1 MALTTE
7 QTKLVM
13 ATAPILQEH
22 GEQITTAFYKNLL
35 HDHPELNNYFN
46 TANQQN
52 GRQARALAGAVL
64 SFAAN
69 IDNMSELTP
78 KVERMCNKHSSLG
91 VQPEHYPIVGEHLI
105 RAFGEVLGSALTP
118 ELVEAWGKAYGLLAN
133 ILIGREAQ
141 LYKDF
146 EEWTSW
152 RNFKV
157 DKVVPENE
165 NIFSFYLVP
174 EDGKKLP
181 KFLPGQY
188 ISVQVQ
194 GPDGYKQARQ
204 YSLSDAWRED
214 YYRIS
219 VRRDEGLP
227 DPNAG
232 SQSSSSHPGL
242 VSNLLI
248 DQLGAGS
255 IVGVSHP
262 AGDFFVNGD
271 SPSNIPLVLIS
282 AGVGFTPLLAIANTV
297 TAAQAERPISWI
309 HVSRRTVPFE
319 DHITEL
325 RKTNPKFRTI
335 VFKTDPGDVNGSAT
349 HDHHGRLDLAKV
361 DPADLHLQN
370 SGAEY
375 YICGP
380 EQFMGETS
388 EYLKAQGVGAER
400 IKLEI
405 FNTGDLEWKRA

>member
-1 MALTTE
+1 ME
-7 QTKLVM
+7 
-13 ATAPILQEH
+13 TAPILQEH
-22 GEQITTAFYKNLL
+22 GEQITTTFYKNLL

-46 TANQQN
+46 TANQKN
-52 GRQARALAGAVL
+52 GRQARALASAVL
-64 SFAAN
+64 SFASN
-69 IDNMSELTP
+69 INNMSELTP
-78 KVERMCNKHSSLG
+78 KVERMCNKHCSLG
-91 VQPEHYPIVGEHLI
+91 VQPEHYGVVGEHLI
-105 RAFGEVLGSALTP
+105 RAFGEVLGSALSP
-118 ELVEAWGKAYGLLAN
+118 ELVEAWGKAYWLLAN

-146 EEWTSW
+146 EAWTSW

-157 DKVVPENE
+157 DKVVPEAD

-188 ISVQVQ
+188 ISVQVE

-204 YSLSDAWRED
+204 YSLSDAWRDD

-219 VRRDEGLP
+219 VRRDEGARDL
-227 DPNAG
+227 NAV
-232 SQSSSSHPGL
+232 SQSSSQPGL

-248 DQLGAGS
+248 DHLGASS

-262 AGDFFVNGD
+262 TGDFFVDGD
-271 SPSNIPLVLIS
+271 NASNTPLVLIS

-319 DHITEL
+319 DHITQL
-325 RKTNPKFRTI
+325 REANPLFRTI
-335 VFKTDPGDVNGSAT
+335 VFKTDPGDASGGVT
-349 HDHHGRLDLAKV
+349 HDHYGRLNLAKV
-361 DPADLHLQN
+361 DPVDLYLQN

-388 EYLKAQGVGAER
+388 DYLQAQGVGAER

-405 FNTGDLEWKRA
+405 FSTGDLEWKRA